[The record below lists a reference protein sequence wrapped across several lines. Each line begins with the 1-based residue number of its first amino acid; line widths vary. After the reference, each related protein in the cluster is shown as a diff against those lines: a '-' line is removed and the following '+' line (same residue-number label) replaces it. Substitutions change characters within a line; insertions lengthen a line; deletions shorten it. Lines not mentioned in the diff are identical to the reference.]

1 VVTTIGE
8 SHDLKYSYTI
18 SGKILTNENSMVF
31 VNGIKLRK
39 HTDTYIFTQ
48 SGSDTILTIS
58 DENKLSTTDDI
69 IEIET
74 LVLA

>member
-1 VVTTIGE
+1 
-8 SHDLKYSYTI
+8 
-18 SGKILTNENSMVF
+18 MVF

-39 HTDTYIFTQ
+39 HMDTYNFTQ
-48 SGSDTILTIS
+48 SGSDTVLDIIDTS
-58 DENKLSTTDDI
+58 KLSSTNDI

>member
-1 VVTTIGE
+1 
-8 SHDLKYSYTI
+8 
-18 SGKILTNENSMVF
+18 MVF

-39 HTDTYIFTQ
+39 HTDTYIFTR
-48 SGSDTILTIS
+48 SGSDTTLEIK
-58 DENKLSTTDDI
+58 DKNKLSTPSDI

>member
-1 VVTTIGE
+1 
-8 SHDLKYSYTI
+8 
-18 SGKILTNENSMVF
+18 MVF

-39 HTDTYIFTQ
+39 DTDTYIFTR
-48 SGSDTILTIS
+48 SGSDTTLEIIDTS
-58 DENKLSTTDDI
+58 KLSSTDDI

>member
-1 VVTTIGE
+1 
-8 SHDLKYSYTI
+8 
-18 SGKILTNENSMVF
+18 MVF

-39 HTDTYIFTQ
+39 HTSTYSFTP
-48 SGSDTILTIS
+48 SDSDTTLDIIDKS
-58 DENKLSTTDDI
+58 KLSTTDDI